1 MARSVKLRELRGG
14 ERKMLRAKLRDLSLA
29 ARIHQRY
36 RVIEEVRRG
45 RSIME
50 AAERAGCHF
59 TIAYDWLHRFNR
71 SGFVSF
77 EQVANPKGRPPIVR
91 ATQLR
96 ELVDVALSSPAPSA
110 GCRFRCGRSPNWPS
124 TAATA
129 SCWRR
134 SATSG
139 SGDCCGARVSPRSES
154 VPGRPPPIPTSTR
167 KNHDSPA
174 LSPAPP
180 AVGGSMLRRVGPART
195 APPGRHRL
203 GAPPPPAPAARRL
216 SSRPPNRA
224 VPRLLRC
231 PCGLPERG
239 LSPAQARGRT
249 VRRLSAAAALLSTH
263 PAVGGARPPA
273 QRA

>member
-1 MARSVKLRELRGG
+1 MIHPEERGGMARSVKLRELSGG
-14 ERKMLRAKLRDLSLA
+14 ERKILRAKLRDLSLA

-59 TIAYDWLHRFNR
+59 TIAYDWLRR
-71 SGFVSF
+71 V
-77 EQVANPKGRPPIVR
+77 P
-91 ATQLR
+91 
-96 ELVDVALSSPAPSA
+96 PSA

-129 SCWRR
+129 SCCRR

-180 AVGGSMLRRVGPART
+180 AVCGSMLRRVGPART

-203 GAPPPPAPAARRL
+203 GAPPPPTPAARRL

-249 VRRLSAAAALLSTH
+249 VRGLSAAAALLSTH
-263 PAVGGARPPA
+263 PTVGGARPPA